1 MPACAKCG
9 RANPDEAKF
18 CSRCGAP
25 VASDAPVP
33 AAARKVVT
41 VVFADVTGF
50 TALGERLDAESLQ
63 QLVGRWFHEAQR
75 VIARHGGTVEK
86 FIGDAVM
93 AVFGVP
99 VVHEDDA
106 LRAARAALEMRDSL
120 VDLNVELEQRWG
132 VRLGVRTGLNTG
144 EVVIGRAPGGEMS
157 TVGDAVNVAQ
167 RLEASAPPGQVLV
180 GEEAARLL
188 GAAARLDPI
197 EPLELKGKAAPVPA
211 WRLVSV
217 VSEFVAVPDRA
228 ETPFV
233 DREVELSRLRR
244 TFDAVA
250 TGRTPRLVTV
260 LGAPGI
266 GKSSLVSAFLAS
278 LGPDATAVVGRCL
291 PYGDGITYWPLAEIV
306 RELAGVGTETAI
318 AALAAAGAAED
329 EAELIAARLAR
340 VAGFTAGTVPVEEAQ
355 WAVRKLLQGLARRQ
369 PLVVVIE
376 DIHWAE
382 PTFLDLLEH
391 LATLMAE
398 VPVLLIC
405 LARPELL
412 DERPSWAAVGGERA
426 TTVALEPLSPREA
439 GELLEQL
446 VRGLDL
452 TTEEGAQLLVAAEGN
467 PFFLQQMVAVRAEVR
482 DDATAVPPT
491 IQAVLTARIDRLPP
505 GERAVI
511 ERGSIEGRT
520 FHRGSLAELLPDD
533 VQEDLDAN
541 LAQLVRRELIRPGRA
556 DFENEEAYRF
566 DHLLIRDATYSL
578 LPKHLRADL
587 HERHAGWLERRSDPD
602 LGEHWELAGYHF
614 EQAFL
619 CRVEVEPAARES
631 YRSLATRGG
640 HHLGAAGRGALARDD
655 LPAAINLLE
664 RATALL
670 PGDDTA
676 LGDLM
681 PELGMALTEA
691 GRLSEAERILDLA
704 VTRATSGGDG
714 AAEAHAEVARLSVR
728 IQVDTDAGAR
738 EVRER
743 FDSLRATFERGSVDL
758 GLGRLWRLRAL
769 VHWIEARATDADAAW
784 ERAAEHAERAGDE
797 RGWSEALSWLAS
809 SAYIGPAPVEDGI
822 ARCESIRAQLSG
834 HRRAQALVLHPLAGL
849 RAMRGEFTAARRL
862 LAESNAILTELGM
875 TMHTAVSH
883 HEAYVARVS
892 GDAAGAEAV
901 LRTGYERLEEMG
913 EKALLATTAA
923 MLAHVIYE
931 QGRLDDAWAFT
942 QTAEDAAAADDLSAQ
957 IIWRTVRARL
967 LARRG
972 EMADA
977 ERMSAEAVALAG
989 RTDWLTD
996 HADALLSQAQV
1007 FRMAGETKA
1016 AAEALES
1023 AIALYTRKGNTIG
1036 ARRARSSLDFQVPV
1050 WDI

>member
-1 MPACAKCG
+1 MPACARCG
-9 RANPDEAKF
+9 RANPDEANF

-25 VASDAPVP
+25 IPGDAPAP
-33 AAARKVVT
+33 AAARKIVT

-63 QLVGRWFHEAQR
+63 QLVGRWFTEAQR
-75 VIARHGGTVEK
+75 VIDRHGGTVEK

-106 LRAARAALEMRDSL
+106 LRAARAALEMRDTL
-120 VDLNVELEQRWG
+120 VDLNEELAQRWG
-132 VRLGVRTGLNTG
+132 VRLDVRTGVNTG

-188 GAAARLDPI
+188 GVAARLDPVK
-197 EPLELKGKAAPVPA
+197 PLELKGKAAPVPA

-233 DREVELSRLRR
+233 NREVELNRLRR

-250 TGRTPRLVTV
+250 TEGTPRLVTV

-266 GKSSLVSAFLAS
+266 GKSSLVSAFLADVR
-278 LGPDATAVVGRCL
+278 GDATAVVGRCL
-291 PYGDGITYWPLAEIV
+291 PYGDGITYWPVAEIV
-306 RELAGVGTETAI
+306 RELAGAGTESAI

-340 VAGFTAGTVPVEEAQ
+340 VAGFVAGTVSVEEAH
-355 WAVRKLLQGLARRQ
+355 WAIRKLLESLALRG
-369 PLVVVIE
+369 PLVVVFE

-382 PTFLDLLEH
+382 PTCLDLLEH

-405 LARPELL
+405 LARPDLL
-412 DERPSWAAVGGERA
+412 DERPSWAAVGGQRA
-426 TTVALEPLSPREA
+426 TMVPLEPLLPGEA

-446 VRGLDL
+446 ISSADM
-452 TTEEGAQLLVAAEGN
+452 TSEEGATLLVAAEGN
-467 PFFLQQMVAVRAEVR
+467 PFFLQQMVAVRAEAR

-520 FHRGSLAELLPDD
+520 FHRGSLAELLPEAA
-533 VQEDLDAN
+533 QEDLDAN
-541 LAQLVRRELIRPGRA
+541 LAELVRRQLIRPGRP

-566 DHLLIRDATYSL
+566 DHILIRDATYSL

-587 HERHAGWLERRSDPD
+587 HERHARWLERRTDP
-602 LGEHWELAGYHF
+602 GEHAELAGYHF
-614 EQAFL
+614 EQAFR
-619 CRVEVEPAARES
+619 CRVDVEPAAREI
-631 YRSLATRGG
+631 YQSLATSGG
-640 HHLGAAGRGALARDD
+640 RHLETAGRRALARDD
-655 LPAAINLLE
+655 LPAAISLLE
-664 RATALL
+664 RATVLLSEDDAAL
-670 PGDDTA
+670 DEI
-676 LGDLM
+676 M
-681 PELGMALTEA
+681 PELGMALRDA
-691 GRLSEAERILDLA
+691 GRLSEAERVLDDA
-704 VTRATSGGDG
+704 VSQAAARDDAR
-714 AAEAHAEVARLSVR
+714 AEAHAEVARLFVR
-728 IQVDTDAGAR
+728 LQVDTDAGAR

-743 FDSLRATFERGSVDL
+743 FDSLRAVFERTDDDL

-769 VHWIEARATDADAAW
+769 VFWTEARSTNADAAW
-784 ERAAEHAERAGDE
+784 ECAAKHAQRAGDE
-797 RGWSEALSWLAS
+797 RGWSDALSWLAS
-809 SAYIGPAPVEDGI
+809 SAYIGPAQVEIGI
-822 ARCESIRAQLSG
+822 ARCETIRAQLSG
-834 HRRAQALVLHPLAGL
+834 HRRSQALVLHPLAGL
-849 RAMRGEFTAARRL
+849 RAMRGEFAVARSL
-862 LAESNAILTELGM
+862 LADSNAILTELGV

-883 HEAYVARVS
+883 HEAFVALIS

-901 LRTGYERLEEMG
+901 LRTGYERLAGMG

-923 MLAHVIYE
+923 ILAHVIYE
-931 QGRLDDAWAFT
+931 QGRPEDAWEFT
-942 QTAEDAAAADDLSAQ
+942 QVAEDAAAADDLSAQ
-957 IIWRTVRARL
+957 ILWRTVRARL

-977 ERMSAEAVALAG
+977 ERMSAEAVGLAG

-996 HADALLSQAQV
+996 HADALLSQAKV

-1016 AAEALES
+1016 ATEALEN
-1023 AIALYTRKGNTIG
+1023 AIALYRRKGNTVG